1 MEVKQL
7 MNVNES
13 ALPKAIRR
21 EFNKIYLEFRG
32 GHNDTCTIIK
42 PYSFLTNEQRKGQLF
57 ENEINEEVFVLL
69 SDEKFTEYWEAYHK
83 GFKKGYSEFDGFLT
97 NLPFNDSD
105 NKTRINRVFNGICNK
120 FNRLHPLSIQI
131 ENNGYLIIKSHLQE
145 FGFEVGTF
153 IKCWDII
160 LNNHNLFEEIF
171 DLHYIKKEVI
181 KVVNS
186 EPEPLDLSNTKA
198 VEKIIYLNE
207 LGIIDFLKTKP
218 EFTTSTNLIA
228 TFLSAITD
236 EKASTLQTSLNRLIN
251 NDTEDKNHPYKSKNT
266 VNKILQ
272 TLINKNIKPKTS

>member
-32 GHNDTCTIIK
+32 GYNDTCTIIK
-42 PYSFLTNEQRKGQLF
+42 PYSFLTNEHRKGKLF
-57 ENEINEEVFVLL
+57 ENEINEEVFVSLR
-69 SDEKFTEYWEAYHK
+69 DEKFTKYWEAYHK

-105 NKTRINRVFNGICNK
+105 NKTRINRVFNGVYNK
-120 FNRLHPLSIQI
+120 FNRLHPLLIQI

-171 DLHYIKKEVI
+171 NSNYTKNVTTPLTVPTTGKTKQNKSLLFDGKELNLLERFKIADKVLDIDKKLRILNIGDLEKYQLLAYILGCNKDNARNLMNGSYKA
-181 KVVNS
+181 KDRDLTTYFND
-186 EPEPLDLSNTKA
+186 LDL
-198 VEKIIYLNE
+198 
-207 LGIIDFLKTKP
+207 
-218 EFTTSTNLIA
+218 
-228 TFLSAITD
+228 
-236 EKASTLQTSLNRLIN
+236 
-251 NDTEDKNHPYKSKNT
+251 
-266 VNKILQ
+266 NK
-272 TLINKNIKPKTS
+272 